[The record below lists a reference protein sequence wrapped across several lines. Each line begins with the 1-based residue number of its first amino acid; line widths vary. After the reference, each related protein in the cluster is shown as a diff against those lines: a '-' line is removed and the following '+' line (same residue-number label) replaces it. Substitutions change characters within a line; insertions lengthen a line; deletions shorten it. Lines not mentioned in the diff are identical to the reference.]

1 MSVSAAALFILKINR
16 LKTLKMQDFSCI
28 FFVNSVKNWQLKT
41 KLFGEY
47 APSLA
52 QCYVVR
58 AIRSCFVA
66 SVFSGAIWHMRKRF
80 FILTF
85 CLRVLTLS
93 RVASEH

>member
-1 MSVSAAALFILKINR
+1 MRWLMLRYKIRVMPVSAAKFLILKITR
-16 LKTLKMQDFSCI
+16 SKTLKMQDFSCI
-28 FFVNSVKNWQLKT
+28 FFVNSVKNWQFKT

-66 SVFSGAIWHMRKRF
+66 SAFQVQFNI
-80 FILTF
+80 
-85 CLRVLTLS
+85 
-93 RVASEH
+93 